1 MSARDLEGEVRE
13 LRARIATLVDEAAN
27 NERLLKRSQERE
39 LELLKAENLAQT
51 FDAICG
57 GLKESYGL
65 EAVTLLLLDP
75 QHEIRHLLIA
85 DHLRVE
91 DFPNVLFTDSLIGLA
106 PQFNSFHRPWLGPYM
121 GCDHQL
127 LFPANGGIRS
137 VALIPLRRQD
147 RLQGSLNFGSTD
159 ERRFSRHLAT
169 DFLAHLGVIA
179 SFAIENTVNRARLVR
194 SGLTDFLTGW
204 HNRRYLNARLKEELA
219 RAQRQ
224 GTSLAR
230 RARLE
235 ELLQEHRG
243 TLDVASAVAILRD
256 KKGPGGA
263 ERSLGHR
270 ATINPMIATHSVV
283 ADVSAGVLW
292 VSRGPHQLGAFDPY
306 RITEFGAPSAESIE
320 ADADLANG
328 NFERLEEERR
338 VLRELAPVL
347 DEGTVLNDGQLERLA
362 YARTLNPSDAIVLLC
377 LARALLVDPAILL
390 LDEATANLDLST
402 EARVQ
407 RAMGVVSRDR
417 TTLLIAHRLQTARTA
432 DRIVVVDDGRI
443 VETGTHDELVE
454 REGAY
459 AELWNRNLDASIS
472 A

>member
-1 MSARDLEGEVRE
+1 MSARDLESEIRE

-39 LELLKAENLAQT
+39 LDLLKAENLAQT

-57 GLKESYGL
+57 GLKESYAL
-65 EAVTLLLLDP
+65 ESVTLLLLDP

-91 DFPNVLFTDSLIGLA
+91 DFPNVLFTDSLIGRA

-127 LFPANGGIRS
+127 LFPGNAGIRS

-179 SFAIENTVNRARLVR
+179 SFAIENTINRARLVR

-224 GTSLAR
+224 GTSLTCLLIDLDRFKQINDQHGHLAGDMALREAAQRVDAHIRGSDAAAR
-230 RARLE
+230 FGGDEFVVLAPGITPE
-235 ELLQEHRG
+235 Q
-243 TLDVASAVAILRD
+243 AAVL
-256 KKGPGGA
+256 A
-263 ERSLGHR
+263 ERIRLAVCETPLEIQPGVQLNMTVSIG
-270 ATINPMIATHSVV
+270 V
-283 ADVSAGVLW
+283 AGTVL
-292 VSRGPHQLGAFDPY
+292 SRDEADLKA
-306 RITEFGAPSAESIE
+306 AAERLL
-320 ADADLANG
+320 ADADSALYRAKQKGRN
-328 NFERLEEERR
+328 R
-338 VLRELAPVL
+338 VELA
-347 DEGTVLNDGQLERLA
+347 
-362 YARTLNPSDAIVLLC
+362 
-377 LARALLVDPAILL
+377 
-390 LDEATANLDLST
+390 
-402 EARVQ
+402 
-407 RAMGVVSRDR
+407 
-417 TTLLIAHRLQTARTA
+417 
-432 DRIVVVDDGRI
+432 
-443 VETGTHDELVE
+443 
-454 REGAY
+454 
-459 AELWNRNLDASIS
+459 
-472 A
+472 